1 MKKRNIIFAAIILI
15 LGIVYLIADSKLYH
29 YGKSKYNIFNY
40 SLPLDMNPDYW
51 GADVCYPIKGLTIE
65 DEFGIVIIG
74 KDEFYLFAN
83 DTITINKIIKYG
95 ASENKLVAL
104 IEDADKH
111 NYFID
116 VQKKTHCPIPE

>member
-83 DTITINKIIKYG
+83 DTITINKIIG
-95 ASENKLVAL
+95 GL
-104 IEDADKH
+104 ILEMMEAEQL
-111 NYFID
+111 NLLWSGLT
-116 VQKKTHCPIPE
+116 QC